1 MKTRIPDQAE
11 KLRQL
16 AANDPLLPTAG
27 NTQAAAVLDEPAA
40 FPLSPTNASSPE
52 TLLQE
57 PVASAD
63 KVTRVIPPVTPDI
76 RTAENIPGKTD
87 PVGKSHLSTFDKK
100 RKKHLKKRWKEKNYP
115 PAPSEPS
122 SIQADRT
129 EPVQPL
135 PGVVSP
141 VRNICRFPLNQSTQ
155 VIAIT
160 GGKGGVGKSNIACNL
175 AIAMAQLNKRV
186 LVLDADLSLANVDV
200 LLGMAPRHN
209 LSHVIRGEMELK
221 DIMVQGPGGVIVI
234 PGGSGVEE
242 LTQLN
247 PVEMSRLFRAF
258 DGIQPVPDV
267 FLIDTAA
274 GIHTNV
280 MQFLTAADQVIVV
293 TTPEPTAYTDA
304 YALIKTLL
312 KHQDGK
318 EIGLLV
324 NMVQNAYEAAEVLR
338 MMLQMCRQ
346 FLNLSFNNIGFVPRD
361 PEVLKA
367 VRLQKPFLLRTPNAP
382 ASKTIRNI
390 AATILQIEFKDRQ
403 PRGLR
408 RFFNRLLGATPTD
421 PSISMSP
428 SYSGRGSG

>member
-1 MKTRIPDQAE
+1 MKPRIPDQAE

-16 AANDPLLPTAG
+16 AANDPRIPSAG
-27 NTQAAAVLDEPAA
+27 NSQAAAILDEPAA
-40 FPLSPTNASSPE
+40 FPLSPIDASTTVTLPQQPGAPLDSVSRIIPSITPEAATSKDSSSPSE
-52 TLLQE
+52 SLIKSPT
-57 PVASAD
+57 PSA
-63 KVTRVIPPVTPDI
+63 
-76 RTAENIPGKTD
+76 
-87 PVGKSHLSTFDKK
+87 DKK
-100 RKKHLKKRWKEKNYP
+100 RKKHLKKGWKEKNHLTGH
-115 PAPSEPS
+115 SEFS
-122 SIQADRT
+122 SSQAARI
-129 EPVQPL
+129 EPVQPP
-135 PGVVSP
+135 PGAVPVSETL
-141 VRNICRFPLNQSTQ
+141 CRFPMNQSTQ

-186 LVLDADLSLANVDV
+186 FVLDADLSLANVDV

-221 DIMVQGPGGVIVI
+221 DIMVQGPGGVTVI
-234 PGGSGVEE
+234 PGGSGIEE

-274 GIHTNV
+274 GIHPNV

-324 NMVQNAYEAAEVLR
+324 NMAQNAYEAAEVLR

-390 AATILQIEFKDRQ
+390 AATILQIDFKDRH

-408 RFFNRLLGATPTD
+408 RFFHRLLGAAPAEPAASMTP
-421 PSISMSP
+421 SF
-428 SYSGRGSG
+428 SGRGSG